1 MPRELFNELLI
12 TEVSKRPLLWN
23 VKDNNFRNRTSK
35 ESLWEEVRDALL
47 KHFDTGKQKKKKNS
61 CIELR
66 DCQLTIEEIQTRWK
80 NLKDTFRK
88 KIKDE
93 ADTKKS
99 GAAAASK
106 SIWPYMQQLEFLRSY
121 CNLGPTDLSIGRTD
135 ILADN
140 SASNGNLAPNSGA
153 ATCGSP
159 ARNSRK
165 DPDASL
171 DTLEVLFQTPGCA
184 DANEAGS
191 MTATP
196 STSGVPSSRVNKR
209 QKRRHELDETD
220 RQLQSVRNAIAAHRP
235 MDASSHFLLSLRP
248 QVEATPAHM
257 LMHLKMELLSIC
269 EHYSQGKYPVGLLVH
284 PSFEEE

>member
-47 KHFDTGKQKKKKNS
+47 KHFDTGKQKKKKK
-61 CIELR
+61 
-66 DCQLTIEEIQTRWK
+66 QLYW
-80 NLKDTFRK
+80 
-88 KIKDE
+88 
-93 ADTKKS
+93 
-99 GAAAASK
+99 
-106 SIWPYMQQLEFLRSY
+106 SY